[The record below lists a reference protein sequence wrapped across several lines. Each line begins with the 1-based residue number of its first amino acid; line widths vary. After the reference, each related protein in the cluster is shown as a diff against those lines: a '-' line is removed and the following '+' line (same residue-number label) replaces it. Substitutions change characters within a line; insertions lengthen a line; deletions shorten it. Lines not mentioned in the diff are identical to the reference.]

1 MAPMS
6 TSYIGSDALTSA
18 VTPLTIPGFDVLNP
32 TSYAESAN
40 GTTASSSTTSSP
52 STTSTTPSTSSTSSN
67 TSSTSAT
74 GQNPYQQAVATL
86 QQWQYQTLTQSLTG
100 NTSGATA
107 ALYASAGLNADQFAQ
122 LATEL
127 QNLGSTPA
135 AGSTI
140 DTVA

>member
-1 MAPMS
+1 MGRMS

-40 GTTASSSTTSSP
+40 GTTASSSTTNSP
-52 STTSTTPSTSSTSSN
+52 STTSTAPSTSSTSSN

-86 QQWQYQTLTQSLTG
+86 QQWQYQTLTQGLTG
-100 NTSGATA
+100 NTSDATA

-127 QNLGSTPA
+127 QNLGTTPA
-135 AGSTI
+135 AGSTV

>member
-1 MAPMS
+1 MS

-52 STTSTTPSTSSTSSN
+52 ATTSTTPSTSSTSSN
-67 TSSTSAT
+67 TSSTSPT

-86 QQWQYQTLTQSLTG
+86 QQWQYQTLTQGLTG
-100 NTSGATA
+100 NTSDATA

-127 QNLGSTPA
+127 QNLGTTPA
-135 AGSTI
+135 AGSTV

>member
-1 MAPMS
+1 MS

-52 STTSTTPSTSSTSSN
+52 ATTSTTPSTSSTSSN
-67 TSSTSAT
+67 TSSTSPT

-86 QQWQYQTLTQSLTG
+86 QQWQYQTLTQCLTG
-100 NTSGATA
+100 NTSDATA

-127 QNLGSTPA
+127 QNLGTTPA
-135 AGSTI
+135 AGSTV

>member
-1 MAPMS
+1 MS

-32 TSYAESAN
+32 TSYAETP
-40 GTTASSSTTSSP
+40 TTPASTP
-52 STTSTTPSTSSTSSN
+52 LPSTSSTSSS
-67 TSSTSAT
+67 TSSTNPA

-86 QQWQYQTLTQSLTG
+86 QQWQYQTLTQGLTG
-100 NTSGATA
+100 NTSDATA

>member
-1 MAPMS
+1 MGRMS

-40 GTTASSSTTSSP
+40 GTTASSSTTNSP
-52 STTSTTPSTSSTSSN
+52 STTSTAPSTSSN

-86 QQWQYQTLTQSLTG
+86 QQWQYQTLTQGLTG
-100 NTSGATA
+100 NTSDATA

-127 QNLGSTPA
+127 QNLGTTPA
-135 AGSTI
+135 AGSTV